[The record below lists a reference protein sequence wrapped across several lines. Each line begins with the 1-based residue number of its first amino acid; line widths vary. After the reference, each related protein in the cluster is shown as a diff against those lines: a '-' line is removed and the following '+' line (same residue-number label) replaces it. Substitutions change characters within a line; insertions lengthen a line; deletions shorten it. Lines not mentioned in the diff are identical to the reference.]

1 MAKQKTHSV
10 FTWLLEINCVLIVKA
25 VYVQKIFLF
34 MSLIPDILLITL
46 EGNLILSDVRL
57 GIYAIKEQLNVEW
70 SLNSYDI

>member
-1 MAKQKTHSV
+1 
-10 FTWLLEINCVLIVKA
+10 
-25 VYVQKIFLF
+25 

>member
-1 MAKQKTHSV
+1 
-10 FTWLLEINCVLIVKA
+10 
-25 VYVQKIFLF
+25 

-46 EGNLILSDVRL
+46 EGNLILSDVCL